1 LADFIIKLPL
11 AQGYNSILV
20 VVDQLTKMMY
30 FILTIEKTLVEGERD
45 RVPRNSNRTKGSR
58 NTERKGRRDP
68 KLANTKERK
77 GDTKVSGTYQLLQ
90 AIH

>member
-1 LADFIIKLPL
+1 
-11 AQGYNSILV
+11 
-20 VVDQLTKMMY
+20 
-30 FILTIEKTLVEGERD
+30 VEGERD

-58 NTERKGRRDP
+58 NTERKDRRDP
-68 KLANTKERK
+68 KLANTKKCK

>member
-1 LADFIIKLPL
+1 
-11 AQGYNSILV
+11 
-20 VVDQLTKMMY
+20 
-30 FILTIEKTLVEGERD
+30 VEGERD
-45 RVPRNSNRTKGSR
+45 RIPRNSNRTKGSR

-68 KLANTKERK
+68 KLANTKKCK